1 MSRDTTAETVSGTG
15 ALTGGG
21 SGGASGGGSG
31 AGRAVTGAGRHTRRR
46 VVALALLAPALIA
59 TAAPGATA
67 RDARPGAVQR
77 QLDLLVERDGVPG
90 ALAYVNGR
98 TYTAGTA
105 EIGTGRPMVDADAR
119 FRLASDTK
127 AFTATA
133 VLRLVAEGKV
143 RLDAPAGR
151 YVPQLAESPVTVRQL
166 LKQRSGLPEY
176 TNLVDWN
183 GGPYTDED
191 FLALALAEGP
201 DFAPDTEWAYS
212 NTNYLALGLVINKAS
227 GQEYRTYIE
236 RTVLR
241 PLDLRNTYWPAP
253 GELTLR
259 GPHAHNYGYHPAD
272 PGAGVVDVTEL
283 PGYEFGP
290 SGSLVSTPKDLN
302 TFWEGLFD
310 GRLLPG
316 WAVRQMTGDTTDVG
330 GRDVYPRGS
339 RYGYGVA
346 SIPLSCGGAYWGHGG
361 DLPGNSVGGGHA
373 TTGRGNVTVYT
384 TTSAAT
390 GDRLRHLQGAVDA
403 ALCAKGRGIGG
414 GP

>member
-1 MSRDTTAETVSGTG
+1 MSRDRTAGTG
-15 ALTGGG
+15 IGTDI
-21 SGGASGGGSG
+21 G
-31 AGRAVTGAGRHTRRR
+31 AGPETAAGIKAGPRTGSVHGGRRTGRR
-46 VVALALLAPALIA
+46 VVAVALLAPALIA
-59 TAAPGATA
+59 TAAPLAAA
-67 RDARPGAVQR
+67 RDAGPAAVQR

-105 EIGTGRPMVDADAR
+105 EAGTGRPMVDADAR

-133 VLRLVAEGKV
+133 VMRLVADGKV

-151 YVPQLAESPVTVRQL
+151 YVPQLAESTVTVRQL

-176 TNLVDWN
+176 TSLVDWN
-183 GGPYTDED
+183 GGGPYTDES
-191 FLALALAEGP
+191 FLALALDKGQ
-201 DFAPDTEWAYS
+201 DFAPGTQWGYS
-212 NTNYLALGLVINKAS
+212 NTNYLALGLLINKAS
-227 GQEYRTYIE
+227 GQDYRTYIE

-241 PLDLRNTYWPAP
+241 PLGLRNTYWPAP

-259 GPHAHNYGYHPAD
+259 GAHAHNYGYHPAD

-290 SGSLVSTPKDLN
+290 SGGLVSTPKDLN

-310 GRLLPG
+310 GRLLPD
-316 WAVRQMTGDTTDVG
+316 WAVRRMTHDTTDVG

-361 DLPGNSVGGGHA
+361 DLPGDSVGGGHA
-373 TTGRGNVTVYT
+373 TTGRGDVTVYT
-384 TTSAAT
+384 TTWAAE
-390 GDRLRHLQGAVDA
+390 GDRLAHLQGAVDA
-403 ALCAKGRGIGG
+403 ALCAKR
-414 GP
+414 